1 MAIPKL
7 LPTTLVGS
15 YPPPEW
21 LVDRERLTKAVARN
35 KDDALWRVP
44 PELLAGAQDD
54 ATKLAVR
61 DMEDAGID
69 IVTDG
74 EIRRESYG
82 TRFALSLEGVD
93 ADNPGEKPGR
103 AGKPTLVP
111 RIVGP
116 IKRRTA
122 AEVRDA
128 EFLRSIT
135 GRGTKITLP
144 GPFTMMRQLKDDYY
158 GDEEAAAMAI
168 AAEINAE
175 LKDIKAAG
183 IDVVQLD
190 EPWMQSWP
198 EDAGSFGLKAINRAL
213 EGVEGPTVVH
223 VCFGYAHVMPDKP
236 KGLAYK
242 FLPEFEDCICTQVS
256 IETAQPQLD
265 LHVLKELP
273 SKTIMLGVL
282 DLAVSAAVETPELVA
297 ARIEKAY
304 AFVPPERLVPAP
316 DCGMKYMKREVA
328 FGKLKALADGAALAR
343 KRLGAA

>member
-1 MAIPKL
+1 MTLPKL
-7 LPTTLVGS
+7 LPTTVVGS

-35 KDDALWRVP
+35 KDAALWRVP
-44 PELLAGAQDD
+44 ENLLAGAQDD

-82 TRFALSLEGVD
+82 TRFALSLDGIDSDHPCEV
-93 ADNPGEKPGR
+93 PGR
-103 AGKPTLVP
+103 SGKPTFVP

-116 IKRRTA
+116 IRRRTA

-128 EFLRSIT
+128 AFLRSIT
-135 GRGTKITLP
+135 RRGTKITLP
-144 GPFTMMRQLKDDYY
+144 GPFTLMRQLKDEYY
-158 GDEEAAAMAI
+158 GDPEAAAMAI
-168 AAEINAE
+168 AEAITGE
-175 LKDIKAAG
+175 LKDIKAEG
-183 IDVVQLD
+183 LDVVQLD

-198 EDAGSFGLKAINRAL
+198 SDAGAFGLKAINRAR
-213 EGVEGPTVVH
+213 EGVEGDTGVH

-236 KGLAYK
+236 KGLGYA
-242 FLPEFEDCICTQVS
+242 FLPQFEDCIATQIS
-256 IETAQPQLD
+256 IEAAQPQLD
-265 LHVLKELP
+265 LAVLKELP
-273 SKTIMLGVL
+273 SKTILLGVL
-282 DLAVSAAVETPELVA
+282 DLGNQAVETAELVA
-297 ARIEKAY
+297 ARIEAAF
-304 AFVPPERLVPAP
+304 AFVPPQRLIPAP

-343 KRLGAA
+343 GRLGAA

>member
-1 MAIPKL
+1 MTIPKL

-21 LVDRERLTKAVARN
+21 LVDRERLVKAVARN
-35 KDDALWRVP
+35 KDEALWRVP
-44 PELLAGAQDD
+44 AELLAGAQDD

-82 TRFALSLEGVD
+82 TRFALSLDGID
-93 ADNPGEKPGR
+93 SDNPGEKPGR
-103 AGKPTLVP
+103 SGKPTLVP

-116 IKRRTA
+116 VKRRSA
-122 AEVRDA
+122 DEVRDA
-128 EFLRSIT
+128 QFLRSIT
-135 GRGTKITLP
+135 RRGAKITLP
-144 GPFTMMRQLKDDYY
+144 GPFTMMRQLKDEYY

-198 EDAGSFGLKAINRAL
+198 EDAGAFGLRAINRAL
-213 EGVEGPTVVH
+213 EGIEGPTVVH
-223 VCFGYAHVMPDKP
+223 VCFGYAHVVPDKP

-242 FLPEFEDCICTQVS
+242 FLPEFEGCIAKQIS
-256 IETAQPQLD
+256 IETAQPELD
-265 LHVLKELP
+265 LSVLKDLP

-282 DLAVSAAVETPELVA
+282 DLGVSAAVETAELVA
-297 ARIEKAY
+297 ARIEKAF
-304 AFVPPERLVPAP
+304 AFVPPERLIPAP

-328 FGKLKALADGAALAR
+328 FGKLKALAEGAAIVR
-343 KRLGAA
+343 KRLGA

>member
-21 LVDRERLTKAVARN
+21 LVDRERMVKAVARN
-35 KDDALWRVP
+35 KDEALWRVP
-44 PELLAGAQDD
+44 PELLELAQDD

-82 TRFALSLEGVD
+82 TRFALSLDGID

-116 IKRRTA
+116 VKRRSA

-128 EFLRSIT
+128 QFLRSIT
-135 GRGTKITLP
+135 KRGTKITLP

-213 EGVEGPTVVH
+213 EGIEGPTVVH

-242 FLPEFEDCICTQVS
+242 FLPEFEGCIAKQIS
-256 IETAQPQLD
+256 IETAQPDLD
-265 LHVLKELP
+265 LTVLKELP

-282 DLAVSAAVETPELVA
+282 DLAPTAAVETAELVA
-297 ARIEKAY
+297 KRIDKAFK
-304 AFVPPERLVPAP
+304 FVPPERIVPAP
-316 DCGMKYMKREVA
+316 DCGMKYMKRATA
-328 FGKLKALADGAALAR
+328 FGKLKALAEGAAIVR
-343 KRLGAA
+343 KSLGA

>member
-1 MAIPKL
+1 MTIPKL
-7 LPTTLVGS
+7 LPTTVVGS

-35 KDDALWRVP
+35 KDAALWRVP
-44 PELLAGAQDD
+44 EDLLAGAQDD

-82 TRFALSLEGVD
+82 TRFALSLDGID
-93 ADNPGEKPGR
+93 SDNPSEIISR
-103 AGKPTLVP
+103 NGKPTLVP

-116 IKRRTA
+116 ITRRTA

-128 EFLRSIT
+128 QFLRSIT
-135 GRGTKITLP
+135 RRGTKITLP
-144 GPFTMMRQLKDDYY
+144 GPFTLMRQMKDEYY
-158 GDEEAAAMAI
+158 GDPEAAAMAI
-168 AAEINAE
+168 AEQINLE

-198 EDAGSFGLKAINRAL
+198 EDAGAFGLKAINRAL
-213 EGVEGPTVVH
+213 EGVEGATVVH

-242 FLPEFEDCICTQVS
+242 FLPEFEGCIAKQIS
-256 IETAQPQLD
+256 IETAQPDLD
-265 LHVLKELP
+265 LSVLKALP
-273 SKTIMLGVL
+273 SKIIMLGVL

-297 ARIEKAY
+297 RRIEKAFK
-304 AFVPPERLVPAP
+304 FVPPERIVPAP
-316 DCGMKYMKREVA
+316 DCGMKYMKRDVA
-328 FGKLKALADGAALAR
+328 FGKLKALAEGAAMVR
-343 KRLGAA
+343 KSLGAA

>member
-1 MAIPKL
+1 MSIPKL
-7 LPTTLVGS
+7 LPTTVVGS

-35 KDDALWRVP
+35 KDAALWRVP

-54 ATKLAVR
+54 ATRLAVG
-61 DMEDAGID
+61 DMEEAGID

-82 TRFALSLEGVD
+82 TRFALSLDGID
-93 ADNPGEKPGR
+93 SDNPGEVPGR
-103 AGKPTLVP
+103 SGKPTLVP
-111 RIVGP
+111 RITGP
-116 IKRRTA
+116 INRRTA

-128 EFLRSIT
+128 EFLRGIT
-135 GRGTKITLP
+135 RRGTKITLP
-144 GPFTMMRQLKDDYY
+144 GPFTLMRQMKDEHY
-158 GDEEAAAMAI
+158 GDPEAVAMAI
-168 AAEINAE
+168 AEAINGE

-198 EDAGSFGLKAINRAL
+198 GDAGSFGLRAINRAL
-213 EGVEGPTVVH
+213 EGIEGQTVVH

-236 KGLAYK
+236 KGLAYA
-242 FLPEFEDCICTQVS
+242 FLPEFEGCIAKQIS

-265 LHVLKELP
+265 LAVLKELP

-282 DLAVSAAVETPELVA
+282 DLGTQAVETPELVA
-297 ARIEKAY
+297 ARIEAAFAY
-304 AFVPPERLVPAP
+304 VPPERLVPAP
-316 DCGMKYMKREVA
+316 DCGMKYMRRDVA
-328 FGKLKALADGAALAR
+328 FGKLKALAAGAAIVRAKL
-343 KRLGAA
+343 

>member
-1 MAIPKL
+1 MTVPKL
-7 LPTTLVGS
+7 LPTTVVGS

-21 LVDRERLTKAVARN
+21 LVDRARLTKSVARN
-35 KDDALWRVP
+35 KDAALWRVS
-44 PELLAGAQDD
+44 EDLLSGAQDD

-82 TRFALSLEGVD
+82 TRFALSLGGID
-93 ADNPGEKPGR
+93 SDNPGEVISR
-103 AGKPTLVP
+103 SGKPTYVP

-116 IKRRTA
+116 ITRGTA

-128 EFLRSIT
+128 EFLRRIT
-135 GRGTKITLP
+135 RRATKITLP
-144 GPFTMMRQLKDDYY
+144 GPFTLMRQMKDEYY
-158 GDEEAAAMAI
+158 NDPETVAMAI
-168 AAEINAE
+168 AEAINGE

-198 EDAGSFGLKAINRAL
+198 SDAGSFGLKAINRAL
-213 EGVEGPTVVH
+213 EGVEGDTVVH

-236 KGLAYK
+236 KGLAYA
-242 FLPEFEDCICTQVS
+242 FLPEFEDCIAKQIS

-265 LHVLKELP
+265 LAVLKELP
-273 SKTIMLGVL
+273 SKTIVLGVL
-282 DLAVSAAVETPELVA
+282 DLGSPAVETAELVA
-297 ARIEKAY
+297 ARIEAAF
-304 AFVPPERLVPAP
+304 AFVPPERIVPAP
-316 DCGMKYMKREVA
+316 DCGMKYMAREIA
-328 FGKLKALADGAALAR
+328 FGKLKALAEGAALVR
-343 KRLGAA
+343 QSLTP